1 MFKRQQATST
11 SGGWQA
17 ETAMAMAINGNGT
30 ED

>member
-1 MFKRQQATST
+1 MFRRQQATIT

-17 ETAMAMAINGNGT
+17 EMAMAMAINGNVT